1 MIADVVVE
9 AVKDLALAMMVIF
22 ITIIFG
28 YYIAKMADSILP

>member
-9 AVKDLALAMMVIF
+9 AVKDLSLAVMVIF

-28 YYIAKMADSILP
+28 FYIAKLADSILP